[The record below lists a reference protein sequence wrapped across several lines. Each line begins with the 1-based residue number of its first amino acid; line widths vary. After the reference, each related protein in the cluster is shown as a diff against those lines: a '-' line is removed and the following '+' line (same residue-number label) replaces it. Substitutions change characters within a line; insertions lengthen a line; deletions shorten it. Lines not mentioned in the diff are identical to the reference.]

1 LFTAVA
7 AAMLVGHG
15 AWQAWWLAVVF
26 VSAALIRTFASPGT
40 AEPAAAPHN
49 R

>member
-1 LFTAVA
+1 MVA

-15 AWQAWWLAVVF
+15 AWQAWWLAVSF
-26 VSAALIRTFASPGT
+26 TAAALIRTLAP
-40 AEPAAAPHN
+40 PAAPA